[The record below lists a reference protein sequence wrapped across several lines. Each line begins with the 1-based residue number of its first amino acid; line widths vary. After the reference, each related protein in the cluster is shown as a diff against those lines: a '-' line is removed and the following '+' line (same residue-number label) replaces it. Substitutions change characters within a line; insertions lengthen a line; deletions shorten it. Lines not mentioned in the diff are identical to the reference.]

1 MLKILKIW
9 LSLALHKASVIQN
22 CNPSKP
28 PRIESYSD
36 DTGKIGK
43 ANSEPSNLWG
53 NIRVWATADISEM
66 EMPPGYLSTGANA
79 ISWSIFL
86 SIVLPHLP
94 LCGGCFGHQV
104 CSGFGTAHTT
114 WDPVPVLWHCST
126 ASSKSSEMLVVPATL
141 WPGLRALP
149 SQVQLRPGH
158 H

>member
-1 MLKILKIW
+1 MLNILKIW

-86 SIVLPHLP
+86 SIVLPP
-94 LCGGCFGHQV
+94 
-104 CSGFGTAHTT
+104 TT
-114 WDPVPVLWHCST
+114 MQRLFWSPGLWRIRHSPVPVLWHCST